1 MLVLISLILSGFWF
15 LTNFPRLGLIKV
27 ILSYLVLSYLCSI
40 HLTFVGVAV
49 VDGVEAVYCDSSN
62 KILESR
68 QDWVKK
74 VFDNDSQLLEWYKHE
89 CFNIQPSA
97 FRARIVSLKQQF
109 NQSEGF
115 YILQTRS
122 GCEWEE
128 STGEKFGFLK
138 YGYNGED
145 FIELDLNTLSWASL
159 KPEADTTKQSWD
171 ADRNRT
177 KLNKVFLTDI
187 CPERLKSF
195 LEFGNSSLQ
204 RTVPPSVSLLQKSS
218 SSPVSCHATG
228 FYPDRAVM
236 FWRKDGEKVH
246 EGVEIGDI
254 LPNDD
259 GTFQMSVNLNVSSFT
274 PEEWSRFDCV
284 FQLSD
289 VEKIIVTKL
298 NKTLIRTNWKEKM
311 TKETSG
317 RSRLREGRG
326 HLLRPVGLREGRQ
339 EKDMLW
345 KRDRDE

>member
-1 MLVLISLILSGFWF
+1 MKLWVQLIIFFQKSREQEHSLINYFTGSAGVPNG
-15 LTNFPRLGLIKV
+15 TQ
-27 ILSYLVLSYLCSI
+27 
-40 HLTFVGVAV
+40 FVGVAV

-311 TKETSG
+311 TKEKSSNRAITVIVV
-317 RSRLREGRG
+317 
-326 HLLRPVGLREGRQ
+326 LLIFILYLI
-339 EKDMLW
+339 K
-345 KRDRDE
+345 